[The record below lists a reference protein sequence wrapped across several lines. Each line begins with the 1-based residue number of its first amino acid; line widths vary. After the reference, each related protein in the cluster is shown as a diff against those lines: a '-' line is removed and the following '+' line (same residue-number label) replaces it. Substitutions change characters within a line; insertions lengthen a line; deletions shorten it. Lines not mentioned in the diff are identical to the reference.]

1 MNSLLSF
8 FQRLR
13 NLFRQDDLDRDLAA
27 EISTHIDL
35 AVEENLKNGLSPKE
49 ARRQA
54 LIQFGGTQQA
64 KENHRDSRGLPLLES
79 FFQDLRFALRTFL
92 KNPGFTA
99 IAVLTLAL
107 GIGANAAIFSVV
119 RGVLLRPLA
128 NHDEDRLLYVRQS
141 APGIGQADAAFSV
154 PEIKDIGTG
163 LKTIKELGT
172 LSALDFT
179 VSGLGE
185 PREIRSGVVDGNY
198 FDVIGLRPVLG
209 RLLNP
214 ADDGPNA
221 PGAAVLTY
229 RFWTNSLHSD
239 PSVLGKT
246 IRLGSDEGTRPATI
260 VGVLEPS
267 VPYPVETEI
276 LANIVTSP
284 HHLSATMVTGRSH
297 RMTEVFARLAPG
309 AELDSARAELNT
321 VYASMLAT
329 HPETYKANDHF
340 QITVTR
346 MHDQINSNARTIL
359 WVLFAAAGLLFV
371 IACSNVANLILART
385 VRREP
390 ELAMRSALGATTQV
404 LRRSL
409 LAESLLLC
417 GMGAL
422 AGILIAA
429 PMVAVLARYAARFSV
444 RAAGLTL
451 DFSLLWI
458 GVALALVSAVFL
470 AYVPRLPNGDSSTGP
485 GISGSSLRVTGG
497 SRRRLRIFAVTQITA
512 SFLLLA
518 GAGALV
524 KTLLELE
531 KTQAP
536 FDTAHVLAVNLPVMT
551 DGRTP
556 EQVKDFYRNVQR
568 DLSTLPGVERV
579 SYGFS
584 VPWRDTRLQTIT
596 LAFAAEGAK
605 QENPEDDTRADFRS
619 VSAGYFDTLGIP
631 IVEGRDFRDSD
642 RDGSELVVVVSQSL
656 AQRFFPGQDPVNR
669 HLTWTDPVIKFI
681 GLSDQPRRI
690 IGVVPDLDDENII
703 PSPMITVYQPTEQE
717 GFNGRLFVRAKND
730 PYTLVPTITR
740 AIHEMASDQPVE
752 RPATLEDVR
761 GEVLAPNRL
770 NAIVFGG
777 FAALALLISV
787 VGVAGVLAFSVSG
800 RTREFG
806 IRLALG
812 SQPVSLL
819 ADVLKDG
826 LVIASIGVGSGVLV
840 GIVFARVIG
849 KYVSELQFPGALPL
863 IASAAILL
871 VAAVIASALPALRA
885 SRVDAIQA
893 LRSE

>member
-8 FQRLR
+8 FQGFR
-13 NLFRQDDLDRDLAA
+13 NLFRRDDLDRDLNA
-27 EISTHIDL
+27 EISTHLEL
-35 AVEENLKNGLSPKE
+35 AIEENLKSGMTPEE
-49 ARRQA
+49 ARRRA

-79 FFQDLRFALRTFL
+79 FFQDLRFALRTFV

-128 NHDEDRLLYVRQS
+128 NRDEDRLLYIRQS
-141 APGIGQADAAFSV
+141 APGIGDADTAFSV

-163 LKTIKELGT
+163 LKTIKALGT

-179 VSGLGE
+179 VVGLGE
-185 PREIRSGVVDGNY
+185 PRAIRSGVVDGNY
-198 FDVIGLRPVLG
+198 FDVVGLRPVLG

-214 ADDGPNA
+214 GDDGPNA
-221 PGAAVLTY
+221 PGAAVLTH

-239 PSVLGKT
+239 PNVLGRT
-246 IRLGSDEGTRPATI
+246 IRLGSYEGTRPATI

-284 HHLSATMVTGRSH
+284 HHLSATMVTGRTH

-309 AELDSARAELNT
+309 ADLDSARAELNT
-321 VYASMLAT
+321 GYATMLAA
-329 HPETYKANDHF
+329 HPDTYKANDHF
-340 QITVTR
+340 QISVTR

-390 ELAMRSALGATTQV
+390 ELAMRSALGATPAI

-417 GMGAL
+417 GTGAL

-444 RAAGLTL
+444 RAVGLTL
-451 DFSLLWI
+451 DSSLLWI
-458 GVALALVSAVFL
+458 GVALALVSAIFL
-470 AYVPRLPNGDSSTGP
+470 AYVPRLPSPDTSRGFGT
-485 GISGSSLRVTGG
+485 SGSSFRITGG
-497 SRRRLRIFAVTQITA
+497 SRGRLRIFAVTQITA

-518 GAGALV
+518 GAGVLV

-556 EQVKDFYRNVQR
+556 EQVKEFYRNAR
-568 DLSTLPGVERV
+568 RIITELPGVEHA
-579 SYGFS
+579 STGFS
-584 VPWRDTRLQTIT
+584 VPWRDTRLQSIS
-596 LAFAAEGAK
+596 LAFAAEGAT
-605 QENPEDDTRADFRS
+605 QDNPEDDTRAQFRAIS
-619 VSAGYFDTLGIP
+619 PGFFDTLGMP
-631 IVEGRDFRDSD
+631 IVQGRDFRDSD
-642 RDGSELVVVVSQSL
+642 REGSEPVVIVSQSL
-656 AQRFFPGQDPVNR
+656 AQRFFPGQDVVNR

-681 GLSDQPRRI
+681 GISDQPRRI
-690 IGVVPDLDDENII
+690 VGVVPDLDDQNII
-703 PSPMITVYQPTEQE
+703 PSPMMTVYQPTEQE
-717 GFNGRLFVRAKND
+717 GFDGRLFVRAKND
-730 PYTLVPTITR
+730 PYSLVPTITR
-740 AIHEMASDQPVE
+740 TIHDMASDQPVE

-761 GEVLAPNRL
+761 VEVLTPDRL

-812 SQPVSLL
+812 AQPSSLL

-826 LVIASIGVGSGVLV
+826 FLMASIGVVSGALV
-840 GIVFARVIG
+840 GFVLARVIG
-849 KYVSELQFPGALPL
+849 KYVTELRLPGVLPL
-863 IASAAILL
+863 LIS
-871 VAAVIASALPALRA
+871 AAVILAAAVVASALPALRA
-885 SRVDAIQA
+885 ARVDAVQA

>member
-27 EISTHIDL
+27 EISTHLDL

-309 AELDSARAELNT
+309 AELDSARAELIT